1 MLPFASAP
9 RRHSHREFVT
19 DSALFDR
26 VAGCVRDERS
36 EAALVGGAL
45 CVIYLVV
52 SLSAAISVGA
62 FQDDGVYL
70 VLGRA
75 LAEGHGYRSM
85 HLVGWP
91 VQVKYPPGFP
101 FVLAVLWRVAASVN
115 VVQRIVG
122 VLHPLVIG
130 VSAGLLWWLGRA
142 AFRVPRSLLLL
153 LVITPLL
160 FDASIDYYTILL
172 SEPWFILA
180 WAAALVL
187 GQHVE
192 TILPGPRRMAISLLL
207 GSMIAMAVLMRS
219 TGLVLLAV
227 LPVSLGLRRAP
238 RDVWIGSLTAAV
250 VPLIVWWSVHSAML
264 AVGPLSTLPDES
276 SYWHWMGSAN
286 RDSLGT
292 LWRVVASNLVAYRGG
307 FATYYSGDESIGAWM
322 FALLV
327 GGPLM
332 LAVLEVRAR
341 PLLALSALGGVAMV
355 LTWPVAQDRLLLP
368 VLPFLGLAAA
378 VPMSSALARSSIR
391 VQRAM
396 TYVFVLMASVI
407 VMRQL
412 DVREEAMRS
421 IVAGRA
427 PRFFSPSYSLLQ
439 NSQFIA
445 SAARWI
451 KFNTRPSDHV
461 MIDLTAGVYLYTSRA
476 TSPANPSES
485 PLEASV
491 FADAGRYLATRIL
504 GDSITFVL
512 TMEDALPYAASGG
525 RLPGLLRDI
534 DAVKARCPGVVRRA
548 ANSPADVRQFFHVR
562 RDESCLRGFLEPR

>member
-1 MLPFASAP
+1 MVCA
-9 RRHSHREFVT
+9 
-19 DSALFDR
+19 
-26 VAGCVRDERS
+26 
-36 EAALVGGAL
+36 
-45 CVIYLVV
+45 IYMVV
-52 SLSAAISVGA
+52 NLSAAVSVGA

-101 FVLAVLWRVAASVN
+101 LILAVLWRVAGSVS

-142 AFRVPRSLLLL
+142 TLRVPRSLLLL

-180 WAAALVL
+180 WVAALAAGHRV
-187 GQHVE
+187 Q
-192 TILPGPRRMAISLLL
+192 TTAPGPRRIAISLFL

-219 TGLVLLAV
+219 TGLVLLVV
-227 LPVSLGLRRAP
+227 LPLSLALRRAP
-238 RDVWIGSLTAAV
+238 RDVWIGSLLAAF
-250 VPLIVWWSVHSAML
+250 VPLVIWWSIHSAMV
-264 AVGPLSTLPDES
+264 AAGPLSTLPDES
-276 SYWHWMGSAN
+276 SYWHWMGSADRN
-286 RDSLGT
+286 SLRT
-292 LWRVVASNLVAYRGG
+292 LWRVVTSNLVAYPRG
-307 FATYYSGDESIGAWM
+307 FAMYYSGVELIGAWM
-322 FALLV
+322 FAIVV
-327 GGPLM
+327 GGPLL
-332 LAVLEVRAR
+332 LAVLAVRSQ

-368 VLPFLGLAAA
+368 MLPFLGLAAA
-378 VPMSSALARSSIR
+378 VPIGIALARAPTR
-391 VQRAM
+391 LRRALS
-396 TYVFVLMASVI
+396 YAFVLLSSAI
-407 VMRQL
+407 LMRQL
-412 DVREEAMRS
+412 DVRGEAMRA
-421 IVAGRA
+421 IVAGRE
-427 PRFFSPSYSLLQ
+427 PRFFSPAYNLLQ

-445 SAARWI
+445 FAARWI
-451 KFNTRPSDHV
+451 KFNTAQSDHV
-461 MIDLTAGVYLYTSRA
+461 MIDQTAGVYLYTSRV

-491 FADAGRYLATRIL
+491 FADAGRYFATRIL
-504 GDSITFVL
+504 RDSITFVL
-512 TMEDALPYAASGG
+512 TMEDPRPYLASGG

-534 DAVKARCPGVVRRA
+534 DVVDAHCPGLVRRA
-548 ANSPADVRQFFHVR
+548 VNSPAGIRQLFTVG
-562 RDESCLRGFLEPR
+562 RDTSCLRDFLEAR